1 MYLVTA
7 FTYRNKLNQACKHRK
22 DLSVN
27 RMKNQANSNSTPMKI
42 QEQINYIK
50 AHRRFRLDFL
60 DIISMVLCLFGL
72 IVFDCAFYYLF
83 KQVDMPLWIFVIIES
98 LFIFC
103 TILFPLRF
111 IDSLSFQEIN
121 TQLPFESNKSIMI
134 AYLQIKGLEIIYA
147 PDDDA
152 LLMAHM
158 ISFGFTI
165 KQKEMTLVC
174 MDDLVLMNIR
184 PVVGKD
190 IFSYRKEHNRYMTE
204 IEAFIKHRHS
214 VVRG

>member
-1 MYLVTA
+1 
-7 FTYRNKLNQACKHRK
+7 
-22 DLSVN
+22 
-27 RMKNQANSNSTPMKI
+27 MKI
-42 QEQINYIK
+42 QEQVDFIK

-60 DIISMVLCLFGL
+60 DIILMVLSLFGL

-83 KQVDMPLWIFVIIES
+83 KQVRMPLGVFVIMES

-103 TILFPLRF
+103 TILFPIRF

-121 TQLPFESNKSIMI
+121 TQLPFESNKSLFI
-134 AYLQIKGLEIIYA
+134 AYLKTKGLEVIYA
-147 PDDDA
+147 PEDEA

-165 KQKEMTLVC
+165 RQKEMTLVC

-190 IFSYRKEHNRYMTE
+190 LFNYRKEHKRYKAE

-214 VVRG
+214 AVRG